1 MPSSTLSASSNWTR
15 QKETRS
21 IARAR
26 APERATL
33 TFSSAARL
41 LAEGLARL
49 REAVRSEVLAAQHEG
64 RAVAL
69 HGLALLR
76 ILRRARRLSD
86 ARSLNRC
93 RRLDLA
99 ARKRRARAYLEGLER
114 RGHGQTEAP
123 NDKPERISNS
133 SSESSTVTVKI
144 ECPARRV

>member
-1 MPSSTLSASSNWTR
+1 M
-15 QKETRS
+15 
-21 IARAR
+21 
-26 APERATL
+26 
-33 TFSSAARL
+33 
-41 LAEGLARL
+41 
-49 REAVRSEVLAAQHEG
+49 RSEVLTAQHEG

-123 NDKPERISNS
+123 NDKPESTSNS
-133 SSESSTVTVKI
+133 SSESSTEKI
-144 ECPARRV
+144 ECPARRA